1 MSLQTYYDLLGIGP
15 NVSLDEIKKTYRKLS
30 LQNHPDRN
38 GNSDDSKKKFQ
49 NINHAYT
56 KILEHHTRAS
66 PENPPPINDMINFFK
81 QNNTHSTDDIATPI
95 IETVYITLEQSYL
108 GCMLPVVINRWIIEG
123 NIKRSENETIYVDF
137 FKGIDTNEVITY
149 ENKGNCLNK
158 KYSDVKIIV
167 NIKGNETFTREG
179 LDIIYTKNISLKEA
193 LCGVSFQL
201 SHMSGKKYIINNIEN
216 NTIITPTFSKVIRG
230 LGFNRGHH
238 TGNLIIKF
246 DITFPE
252 KLTTEQIKIIESTL

>member
-1 MSLQTYYDLLGIGP
+1 
-15 NVSLDEIKKTYRKLS
+15 
-30 LQNHPDRN
+30 
-38 GNSDDSKKKFQ
+38 
-49 NINHAYT
+49 
-56 KILEHHTRAS
+56 
-66 PENPPPINDMINFFK
+66 
-81 QNNTHSTDDIATPI
+81 
-95 IETVYITLEQSYL
+95 
-108 GCMLPVVINRWIIEG
+108 VI
-123 NIKRSENETIYVDF
+123 
-137 FKGIDTNEVITY
+137 
-149 ENKGNCLNK
+149 
-158 KYSDVKIIV
+158 VKIIV

-252 KLTTEQIKIIESTL
+252 KLYNRTDKNN